1 MPLRKNNDIVSSSV
15 TNKKQSKKSTKQKI
29 ILPDGEALLSDAD
42 VFTTDT

>member
-1 MPLRKNNDIVSSSV
+1 VSSSV
-15 TNKKQSKKSTKQKI
+15 TNKKANQKRAQKQKI